1 MNVFIKLHYDGE
13 PVYCNVRNIN
23 LFFQISNHV
32 THIYLVGYSEPFTVD
47 ESAEDIAN
55 ALKRYTNYG

>member
-13 PVYCNVRNIN
+13 PVYYNVQNIN
-23 LFFQISNHV
+23 LFYPISNHA